1 MRKRMRKPHK
11 PRKLHKPSSRYDGY
25 DDDDDDD
32 NNNDGY
38 DLWCGM
44 IVELLFVE

>member
-1 MRKRMRKPHK
+1 MPKRMRKPHK
-11 PRKLHKPSSRYDGY
+11 PHKLRKLSSLYDGLY
-25 DDDDDDD
+25 DYDDD
-32 NNNDGY
+32 NNDDGY